1 MEFTWAD
8 VGSEMNVHHII
19 AEPRQIWNTTCMA
32 QKIRASG
39 QGHYIMRIR
48 EELARRRMARASLAD
63 AAKISLSSLEKSL
76 AGQRP
81 FTDQTLIRI
90 EKALGLSFQRADA
103 HAEVAQVK
111 VAPESLGSYAR
122 ASVKWLEGSFLTL
135 RPATTTPDAI
145 YAYETLIFWDF
156 ETEHLQFRE
165 VGRTDK
171 IYAQSGSVAVPHQSG
186 QIYLTTNKHGQ
197 HRTAILSRQVITGE
211 LYGLLLTLQPGLG
224 AHLSPVAMPLVLIP
238 MENLEEDTP
247 RGVVKVDHP
256 IYAELKARLDKT
268 LGEGFA
274 LMLGR
279 GTSESKSN

>member
-1 MEFTWAD
+1 
-8 VGSEMNVHHII
+8 MNVLSI
-19 AEPRQIWNTTCMA
+19 AEPRQIWNKTRMA
-32 QKIRASG
+32 QKTKAST
-39 QGHYIMRIR
+39 QEHHIMRIR
-48 EELARRRMARASLAD
+48 EELTRRRMARASLAD

-90 EKALGLSFQRADA
+90 EKALGLSFQRAEA
-103 HAEVAQVK
+103 HAGMAQVK

-135 RPATTTPDAI
+135 RPASTTPDAV

-156 ETEHLQFRE
+156 QSEHLHFRE

-171 IYAQSGSVAVPHQSG
+171 IYAQTGSVAIPHQSG

-211 LYGLLLTLQPGLG
+211 LYGLLLTLQPGRG
-224 AHLSPVAMPLVLIP
+224 SQLSPVAMPLVLIP
-238 MENLEEDTP
+238 MENLDDDTP
-247 RGVVKVDHP
+247 RGVVSEGHP
-256 IYAELKARLDKT
+256 MHAKLKARLDKT
-268 LGEGFA
+268 LDEGFA
-274 LMLGR
+274 LMLWR
-279 GTSESKSN
+279 VTV

>member
-1 MEFTWAD
+1 MDFAWAD
-8 VGSEMNVHHII
+8 VGSAMNVHCII
-19 AEPRQIWNTTCMA
+19 AEPRQIWNKTRMA
-32 QKIRASG
+32 QKTKAST
-39 QGHYIMRIR
+39 QEHYVMRIR

-81 FTDQTLIRI
+81 FTDQTLVRI
-90 EKALGLSFQRADA
+90 EKALGLSFQRSEAQRETD
-103 HAEVAQVK
+103 QVK
-111 VAPESLGSYAR
+111 VAPDGLGSYAR

-135 RPATTTPDAI
+135 RPATATPNAI

-165 VGRTDK
+165 MGRTDK

-197 HRTAILSRQVITGE
+197 HRTAILSRHVITGE

-247 RGVVKVDHP
+247 RGVVDADHP
-256 IYAELKARLDKT
+256 MHAELRVRLDKT

-279 GTSESKSN
+279 

>member
-1 MEFTWAD
+1 
-8 VGSEMNVHHII
+8 MNVTTII
-19 AEPRQIWNTTCMA
+19 AEPRQIWNKTRMA
-32 QKIRASG
+32 QKTKTSN
-39 QGHYIMRIR
+39 QEHYIMRIR

-90 EKALGLSFQRADA
+90 EKALGLTFPRGAA
-103 HAEVAQVK
+103 HAQTAQVK
-111 VAPESLGSYAR
+111 VSPEGLGSYAR
-122 ASVKWLEGSFLTL
+122 ASVIWLEGSFLTL
-135 RPATTTPDAI
+135 RPATTTPGAI

-156 ETEHLQFRE
+156 QTQHLHFRE

-224 AHLSPVAMPLVLIP
+224 AHLLPVAMPLVLIP
-238 MENLEEDTP
+238 MENLEENTP

-256 IYAELKARLDKT
+256 MHAELKLRLDKT

-279 GTSESKSN
+279 

>member
-1 MEFTWAD
+1 
-8 VGSEMNVHHII
+8 MNVHCII
-19 AEPRQIWNTTCMA
+19 AEPRQIWNKTRMA
-32 QKIRASG
+32 QKNKAST
-39 QGHYIMRIR
+39 QEHHIMRIR

-76 AGQRP
+76 SGQRP

-90 EKALGLSFQRADA
+90 EKALGLSFQRSVNLD
-103 HAEVAQVK
+103 ETAQVK
-111 VAPESLGSYAR
+111 VAPENMGSYAR

-135 RPATTTPDAI
+135 RPASTNPDAV

-156 ETEHLQFRE
+156 ETEHLHFRE
-165 VGRTDK
+165 MGRTDS
-171 IYAQSGSVAVPHQSG
+171 IYAQMGSVAVPHQSG

-211 LYGLLLTLQPGLG
+211 LYGLLLTLQTGLG

-238 MENLEEDTP
+238 MENLDDDTP
-247 RGVVKVDHP
+247 RGLVSADHP
-256 IYAELKARLDKT
+256 MHAELKARLDKT

-274 LMLGR
+274 LMLGAR
-279 GTSESKSN
+279 

>member
-1 MEFTWAD
+1 
-8 VGSEMNVHHII
+8 MNVVRLIDV
-19 AEPRQIWNTTCMA
+19 PPKIWNKTQMA
-32 QKIRASG
+32 QKQKAST
-39 QGHYIMRIR
+39 QEHYIMRIR
-48 EELARRRMARASLAD
+48 EELARRRMARATLAD

-90 EKALGLSFQRADA
+90 EKALGLSFQRSEEQQA
-103 HAEVAQVK
+103 K
-111 VAPESLGSYAR
+111 VAPENLGSYAR

-135 RPATTTPDAI
+135 RPVTTSPDAV

-156 ETEHLQFRE
+156 QSEQLHFRE
-165 VGRTDK
+165 MGRTDK

-211 LYGLLLTLQPGLG
+211 LYGLLLTLQPGRG
-224 AHLSPVAMPLVLIP
+224 AQLSPVAMPLVLIP
-238 MENLEEDTP
+238 MENLEESTP
-247 RGVVKVDHP
+247 RGVVSVDHP
-256 IYAELKARLDKT
+256 MHAELKARLDKT

-279 GTSESKSN
+279 

>member
-1 MEFTWAD
+1 
-8 VGSEMNVHHII
+8 MNVQCII
-19 AEPRQIWNTTCMA
+19 AEPRQIWNKTRMA
-32 QKIRASG
+32 QRTKAST
-39 QGHYIMRIR
+39 QEHHVVRIR

-81 FTDQTLIRI
+81 FTDQTLVRI
-90 EKALGLSFQRADA
+90 EKALGLSFQRT
-103 HAEVAQVK
+103 EVQRDTDQVK
-111 VAPESLGSYAR
+111 VAPEGLGSYAR

-135 RPATTTPDAI
+135 RPASTAPNAI

-165 VGRTDK
+165 MGRTDK

-197 HRTAILSRQVITGE
+197 HRTAILSRHVITGE

-224 AHLSPVAMPLVLIP
+224 AHLLPVAMPLVLIP

-247 RGVVKVDHP
+247 RGVVKDDHP
-256 IYAELKARLDKT
+256 MHAELKLRLDKT

-279 GTSESKSN
+279 VAGSVVS

>member
-1 MEFTWAD
+1 
-8 VGSEMNVHHII
+8 MNVHCII
-19 AEPRQIWNTTCMA
+19 AQPRQIWNKTRMA
-32 QKIRASG
+32 QKTKAST
-39 QGHYIMRIR
+39 QEHYVMRIR

-81 FTDQTLIRI
+81 FTDQTLVRI
-90 EKALGLSFQRADA
+90 EKALGLSFQRA
-103 HAEVAQVK
+103 EVQRETDQVK
-111 VAPESLGSYAR
+111 VAPDGLGSYAR

-135 RPATTTPDAI
+135 RPATATPNAI

-165 VGRTDK
+165 MGRTDK
-171 IYAQSGSVAVPHQSG
+171 IYVQSGSVAVPHQSG

-197 HRTAILSRQVITGE
+197 HRTAILSRHVITGE

-256 IYAELKARLDKT
+256 MHAELRARLDKT

-279 GTSESKSN
+279 